1 MRRLV
6 LLLLSAS
13 AVLFEGRCAWAQA
26 GRPFIPRIPAGGS
39 HIPHIHVPHQAGGS
53 DSDLGI
59 VIACIVGFVLAL
71 AILFLVG
78 HTLGWILGGGWK
90 RLKERERYR
99 GSPFSAGPWQQEG
112 MAAPGNVGW
121 TWPATGS
128 APAKN
133 GRDERDLIL
142 NPFQVETKARE
153 TTLLM
158 EFLAHQDRR
167 LDHVSLR
174 ALVSDTFSLVQQC
187 WEARDYGP
195 LSDLLCP
202 GILAEHED
210 LLRQMRQEREIN
222 RIEGLR
228 VEAIDFVHLFG
239 PEDSLDW
246 KIAALITFEATV
258 YFVNDRTGAHTHGSR
273 SPGLFQEFWVFR
285 RQGERWRLAAIE
297 RTHAS
302 NLLRAANHVAGLSA
316 EQLENAQHSVAL

>member
-1 MRRLV
+1 MRTSIV
-6 LLLLSAS
+6 WLLSVG
-13 AVLFEGRCAWAQA
+13 AVLCGGRCAWAQA
-26 GRPFIPRIPAGGS
+26 GRFIPRVPGGGGRFLP
-39 HIPHIHVPHQAGGS
+39 HIPIHLFGH
-53 DSDLGI
+53 DSDLMTI
-59 VIACIVGFVLAL
+59 IACIIGLVIAVIVL
-71 AILFLVG
+71 IFVG

-99 GSPFSAGPWQQEG
+99 GSPFSASPWQQEG
-112 MAAPGNVGW
+112 MAAPGDVGW
-121 TWPATGS
+121 TGPATGS
-128 APAKN
+128 APAEN

-142 NPFQVETKARE
+142 DPFAVGTKARQ

-167 LDHVSLR
+167 LDPVSLR

-195 LSDLLCP
+195 VSDLLCP
-202 GILAEHED
+202 GILGEHKD
-210 LLRQMRQEREIN
+210 LLRQMREEREIN

-228 VEAIDFVHLFG
+228 VEAIDFVHLFC

-246 KIAALITFEATV
+246 KVAALITFEATV
-258 YFVNDRTGAHTHGSR
+258 YFVNDRNGAHTRGSR

-285 RQGERWRLAAIE
+285 PRGERWRLAAIE

-316 EQLENAQHSVAL
+316 EQLQNMQHSIAG